1 MIYLEMDKSSWEIIN
16 NRLPDICPNVK
27 FSLLVIDDNIKALGF
42 CSSEL
47 CIVGFDM
54 DETCFDGMLLDLTD
68 LETDAFNTAGRKPP
82 HKDDPDYQRYLKYGI
97 LWDILFNAKQIYLSA
112 E

>member
-16 NRLPDICPNVK
+16 SRLPDIFPNVN

-42 CSSEL
+42 WSSEL
-47 CIVGFDM
+47 CVVAFDI
-54 DETCFDGMLLDLTD
+54 DETRFERMLLDLTD
-68 LETDAFNTAGRKPP
+68 LETDAFNTADGKPP
-82 HKDDPDYQRYLKYGI
+82 NKDDPDYQRYLKYGI
-97 LWDILFNAKQIYLSA
+97 LWDILFNAKQINLSA